1 MNELVI
7 REFVLYAIAYMYDM
21 RFFTMKALS
30 YTALR
35 KTLAK
40 TMEKVCD
47 DHEPIVITRK
57 SEGAVVMLSLED
69 YESLEETTYL
79 LRSPK
84 NVKRL
89 FESISQ
95 LEEGKGVEKDLV
107 E

>member
-1 MNELVI
+1 M
-7 REFVLYAIAYMYDM
+7 YMYVIEVYV
-21 RFFTMKALS
+21 MKALS

-35 KTLAK
+35 NTLAK
-40 TMEKVCD
+40 TMEKVCE

-95 LEEGKGVEKDLV
+95 LEEGKGVEKDLD

>member
-1 MNELVI
+1 
-7 REFVLYAIAYMYDM
+7 
-21 RFFTMKALS
+21 MKALS

-35 KTLAK
+35 SNLAK

-89 FESISQ
+89 LESVSQ
-95 LEEGKGVEKDLV
+95 LEEGRGVEKALR

>member
-1 MNELVI
+1 
-7 REFVLYAIAYMYDM
+7 
-21 RFFTMKALS
+21 MKALS

-35 KTLAK
+35 SNLAK

-47 DHEPIVITRK
+47 DHEPIIITRK

-89 FESISQ
+89 IESVSQ
-95 LEEGKGVEKDLV
+95 LEEGRGKEKVLQ

>member
-1 MNELVI
+1 
-7 REFVLYAIAYMYDM
+7 
-21 RFFTMKALS
+21 MKALS

-35 KTLAK
+35 NTLAK

-57 SEGAVVMLSLED
+57 SEGAVVMMSLED

-84 NVKRL
+84 NLKRL
-89 FESISQ
+89 VESISQ
-95 LEEGKGVEKDLV
+95 LEEGKGLEKALP

>member
-1 MNELVI
+1 
-7 REFVLYAIAYMYDM
+7 
-21 RFFTMKALS
+21 MKALS

-35 KTLAK
+35 NTLAK

-79 LRSPK
+79 LR
-84 NVKRL
+84 
-89 FESISQ
+89 
-95 LEEGKGVEKDLV
+95 
-107 E
+107 

>member
-1 MNELVI
+1 
-7 REFVLYAIAYMYDM
+7 
-21 RFFTMKALS
+21 MKALS

-35 KTLAK
+35 RTLAK

-69 YESLEETTYL
+69 YESLQETTYL

-84 NVKRL
+84 NLKRL
-89 FESISQ
+89 VESIAQ
-95 LEEGKGVEKDLV
+95 LEQGQGLEKALQ

>member
-1 MNELVI
+1 
-7 REFVLYAIAYMYDM
+7 
-21 RFFTMKALS
+21 MKALS

-35 KTLAK
+35 SNLAK

-47 DHEPIVITRK
+47 DHEPIIITRK
-57 SEGAVVMLSLED
+57 SERAVVMLSLED

-89 FESISQ
+89 LESVSQ
-95 LEEGKGVEKDLV
+95 LEEGRGRVKVLQE
-107 E
+107 

>member
-1 MNELVI
+1 
-7 REFVLYAIAYMYDM
+7 
-21 RFFTMKALS
+21 MKTLS

-35 KTLAK
+35 NTLAK

-47 DHEPIVITRK
+47 NHEPIIITRK

-84 NVKRL
+84 NLKRL
-89 FESISQ
+89 IESISQ
-95 LEEGKGVEKDLV
+95 LEEGKGLEKTLP

>member
-1 MNELVI
+1 
-7 REFVLYAIAYMYDM
+7 
-21 RFFTMKALS
+21 MKVLS

-35 KTLAK
+35 RTLAK

-47 DHEPIVITRK
+47 DHEPIIITRK

-84 NVKRL
+84 NLKRL
-89 FESISQ
+89 VESIAQ
-95 LEEGKGVEKDLV
+95 LEQGKGLKKALQE
-107 E
+107 

>member
-1 MNELVI
+1 
-7 REFVLYAIAYMYDM
+7 
-21 RFFTMKALS
+21 MKALS

-47 DHEPIVITRK
+47 DHEAIIITRK

-69 YESLEETTYL
+69 YASLEETAYL

-89 FESISQ
+89 IESISQ
-95 LEEGKGVEKDLV
+95 LEEGKGLEKTLQ

>member
-1 MNELVI
+1 
-7 REFVLYAIAYMYDM
+7 
-21 RFFTMKALS
+21 MKALS

-95 LEEGKGVEKDLV
+95 LEEGKGLEKDLD
-107 E
+107 ECNSYSRSTPGSTTFTGKKATKKF

>member
-1 MNELVI
+1 
-7 REFVLYAIAYMYDM
+7 M
-21 RFFTMKALS
+21 RALS

-40 TMEKVCD
+40 TMEKVCI
-47 DHEPIVITRK
+47 DHEPIIITRK
-57 SEGAVVMLSLED
+57 SEAAVVILSLED

-84 NVKRL
+84 NLKRL
-89 FESISQ
+89 VESISQ
-95 LEEGKGVEKDLV
+95 LEEGKGIEKVLQ

>member
-1 MNELVI
+1 
-7 REFVLYAIAYMYDM
+7 
-21 RFFTMKALS
+21 MKALS

-35 KTLAK
+35 NTLAK

-47 DHEPIVITRK
+47 DHEPIIITRK

-69 YESLEETTYL
+69 YESLKETTYL

-84 NVKRL
+84 NVRRL

-95 LEEGKGVEKDLV
+95 LEDGKGLEKDLY

>member
-1 MNELVI
+1 
-7 REFVLYAIAYMYDM
+7 
-21 RFFTMKALS
+21 MKALS

-35 KTLAK
+35 SNLAK
-40 TMEKVCD
+40 TMEKVCE

-89 FESISQ
+89 LESVSQ
-95 LEEGKGVEKDLV
+95 LEEGQGMVKVLQE
-107 E
+107 

>member
-1 MNELVI
+1 MYILG
-7 REFVLYAIAYMYDM
+7 IA
-21 RFFTMKALS
+21 TMKALS

-35 KTLAK
+35 SNLAK
-40 TMEKVCD
+40 TMEKVCN

-89 FESISQ
+89 LESLSQ
-95 LEEGKGVEKDLV
+95 LEEGRGMVKVLQE
-107 E
+107 

>member
-1 MNELVI
+1 
-7 REFVLYAIAYMYDM
+7 
-21 RFFTMKALS
+21 MKALS

-35 KTLAK
+35 SNLAK

-57 SEGAVVMLSLED
+57 SEGAVVMLSLAD

-89 FESISQ
+89 LESLSQ
-95 LEEGKGVEKDLV
+95 LEEGRGMVKVLQE
-107 E
+107 

>member
-1 MNELVI
+1 
-7 REFVLYAIAYMYDM
+7 
-21 RFFTMKALS
+21 MKVLS

-35 KTLAK
+35 NTLAK

-57 SEGAVVMLSLED
+57 REGAVVMLSLED

-79 LRSPK
+79 LRSTK

-95 LEEGKGVEKDLV
+95 LEEGKGAEKDLA

>member
-1 MNELVI
+1 
-7 REFVLYAIAYMYDM
+7 
-21 RFFTMKALS
+21 MKALS

-35 KTLAK
+35 SNLAK
-40 TMEKVCD
+40 TMEKVCE

-89 FESISQ
+89 LESISQ
-95 LEEGKGVEKDLV
+95 LEEGQGMVKVLQE
-107 E
+107 